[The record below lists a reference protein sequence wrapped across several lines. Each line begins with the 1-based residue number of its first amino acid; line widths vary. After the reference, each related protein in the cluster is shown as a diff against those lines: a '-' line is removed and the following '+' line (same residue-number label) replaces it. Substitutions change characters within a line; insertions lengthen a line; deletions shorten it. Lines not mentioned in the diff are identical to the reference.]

1 MTMPASVIPT
11 AQIANRIANRR
22 LSAGRC
28 DTAPVLRLA
37 PNLVFR
43 FAVGLGFALGL
54 GLGLALGFAF
64 AAQPDRAPRPA
75 IPFLAAMAA
84 LRPSLYARFC
94 CWANRAIAPRRAARC
109 SVYLETISGERQPPA
124 TITSGRRK
132 PAAVLSHAEQLERDL
147 RRRRVRKKLR
157 TTYDSLAEGDRPRY
171 DVVG

>member
-1 MTMPASVIPT
+1 MPASVIPT

-43 FAVGLGFALGL
+43 FAVGLGFALSLGFALGL

-64 AAQPDRAPRPA
+64 AARPARAPRPA

-109 SVYLETISGERQPPA
+109 SV
-124 TITSGRRK
+124 
-132 PAAVLSHAEQLERDL
+132 
-147 RRRRVRKKLR
+147 
-157 TTYDSLAEGDRPRY
+157 
-171 DVVG
+171 